1 MYCDKSIH
9 FYLNQENYIECPFC
23 DEKIQNFNP
32 IKYTCCD
39 NMNIIND
46 DLLSIYKGHICLI
59 CENCASIH
67 GYQPSKEYIDFYAN
81 RYRMR
86 RKSVYNRKYH
96 LENKIINLVRLH
108 NTQISYSDQ
117 KKIFDIFEKIGR
129 ILPIINNG
137 TRKRMIKIDFIL
149 NELFCLLNI
158 NIKIPRKESKK
169 AFLYNKKYWDR
180 INSLIG
186 KEIQSILVR

>member
-1 MYCDKSIH
+1 MYCNKSIH

-23 DEKIQNFNP
+23 YEIMQNPNP
-32 IKYTCCD
+32 QTYKCCD
-39 NMNIIND
+39 DTNITHYD
-46 DLLSIYKGHICLI
+46 SYLT

-67 GYQPSKEYIDFYAN
+67 GYQPSKEYIDFYEN
-81 RYRMR
+81 RYRIK

-96 LENKIINLVRLH
+96 LENKIINLVQLN
-108 NTQISYSDQ
+108 NTQISYSDE
-117 KKIFDIFEKIGR
+117 KKIFDIFKKIDR
-129 ILPIINNG
+129 ILPIINNE